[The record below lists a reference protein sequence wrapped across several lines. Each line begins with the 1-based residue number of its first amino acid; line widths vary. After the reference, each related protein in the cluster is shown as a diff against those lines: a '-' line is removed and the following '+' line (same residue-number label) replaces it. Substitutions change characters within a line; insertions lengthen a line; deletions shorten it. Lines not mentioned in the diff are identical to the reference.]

1 MFCCL
6 EALMLKN
13 KFLSWGALVLFV
25 LLGDLSASGSAPETN
40 REIAAVQRAIAAEKL
55 EWQAGETPLSAL
67 GREERLKRLGGRL
80 SPAPRGMSGE
90 RFPAP
95 LSLPAVLDW
104 RNNGGDWISSVKDQ
118 GSCGSCWA
126 FATTALLEA
135 MVKISRRM
143 SEDIDLS
150 EQMLLSCSQ
159 AGDCVLGGYADQA
172 AEYIRRTGI
181 PNESC
186 YPYLASDTPCNPC
199 AGWAARVVRIASW
212 NEVASS
218 NDAIEAALQDAPV
231 ASWMAV
237 YSDLYH
243 YRSGV
248 YQPTSGA
255 SYEGGHFVVIV
266 GYNRAGNYWICKNS
280 WGTAWG
286 EEGFFRIR
294 RGTSAI
300 GDYVIRM
307 LRPQLENTPPVLH
320 PVPDQS
326 VEEGR
331 TLAFPLEA
339 SDSDGDPLSFTA
351 AALPEGAVLDAASGT
366 FSWTPT
372 YTQSGVYSVRFRASD
387 GFAEDEQTVTI
398 TVINVKRLQW

>member
-1 MFCCL
+1 
-6 EALMLKN
+6 MLK
-13 KFLSWGALVLFV
+13 KKVRSGVALVVFV
-25 LLGDLSASGSAPETN
+25 LLCALSASGSAPGTN
-40 REIAAVQRAIAAEKL
+40 PEVAAVQKAIAAEKL

-67 GREERLKRLGGRL
+67 GHEERLRRLGGR
-80 SPAPRGMSGE
+80 PGHAPLGMSGE
-90 RFPAP
+90 RFSLAPA
-95 LSLPAVLDW
+95 LPAVLDW
-104 RNNGGDWISSVKDQ
+104 RNNGGNWISSVKDQ
-118 GSCGSCWA
+118 GDCGSCWA

-135 MVKISRRM
+135 MVKISRKM

-150 EQMLLSCSQ
+150 EQMLLSCSH
-159 AGDCVLGGYADQA
+159 AGDCVLGGFADQA

-181 PNESC
+181 PHEGC

-212 NEVASS
+212 NEVGSYTS
-218 NDAIEAALQDAPV
+218 AIEAALQDGPV
-231 ASWMAV
+231 TSWMAV

-248 YQPTSGA
+248 YQPTAGA

-266 GYNRAGNYWICKNS
+266 GYDQAGRYWVCKNS

-286 EEGFFRIR
+286 EDGFFRIR
-294 RGTSAI
+294 RGTSGI

-307 LRPQLENTPPVLH
+307 VRPILDNAPPELQ
-320 PVPDQS
+320 PVPDRS
-326 VEEGR
+326 VEEGQ
-331 TLAFPLEA
+331 TLAFDLEA
-339 SDSDGDPLSFTA
+339 SDSDGDPLEFA
-351 AALPEGAVLDAASGT
+351 ADTLPEGASLDAASGA

-372 YTQSGVYSVRFRASD
+372 PTQSGVYPVRFRVSD
-387 GFAEDEQTVTI
+387 GFAADERTVTI

>member
-1 MFCCL
+1 
-6 EALMLKN
+6 MLKN
-13 KFLSWGALVLFV
+13 KVLSGVALVVFV
-25 LLGDLSASGSAPETN
+25 GLCLPQAAPAAGTN
-40 REIAAVQRAIAAEKL
+40 PEVAALKKAIAAEKL

-67 GREERLKRLGGRL
+67 GREERLRRLGGRL
-80 SPAPRGMSGE
+80 RPATAGMSGE

-95 LSLPAVLDW
+95 LALPAALDW
-104 RNNGGDWISSVKDQ
+104 RNNGGDWITSVKDQ

-150 EQMLLSCSQ
+150 EQMLLSCSH
-159 AGDCVLGGYADQA
+159 AGDCILGGYADLA

-181 PNESC
+181 PNEGC

-218 NDAIEAALQDAPV
+218 SAAIEAALQDAPLT
-231 ASWMAV
+231 SWMAV

-248 YQPTSGA
+248 YQPTAGA
-255 SYEGGHFVVIV
+255 AYEGGHFVVIV
-266 GYNRAGNYWICKNS
+266 GYNQAGRYWICKNS

-286 EEGFFRIR
+286 EDGFFRIR
-294 RGTSAI
+294 WGTSGI

-307 LRPQLENTPPVLH
+307 VRPLLENAPPVLQ
-320 PVPDQS
+320 PVPDYT
-326 VEEGR
+326 VEEGQ
-331 TLAFPLEA
+331 TLAFDLKA
-339 SDSDGDPLSFTA
+339 GDDDGDPLVFA
-351 AALPEGAVLDAASGT
+351 ADALPEGATLDAASGV

-372 YTQSGVYSVRFRASD
+372 YAQSGTYPVRFRVSD
-387 GFAEDEQTVTI
+387 GFAEDDQGVTL
-398 TVINVKRLQW
+398 TVINVKRVQW

>member
-1 MFCCL
+1 
-6 EALMLKN
+6 MLKN
-13 KFLSWGALVLFV
+13 KVPSCGALVILV
-25 LLGDLSASGSAPETN
+25 LLGNLSASGSAAEAN
-40 REIAAVQRAIAAEKL
+40 REVAALQKAIVAEKL

-67 GREERLKRLGGRL
+67 GRAERLKRLGGRL
-80 SPAPRGMSGE
+80 SPAPVGMSGE

-126 FATTALLEA
+126 FATTALLES
-135 MVKISRRM
+135 MVKIGRRT

-150 EQMLLSCSQ
+150 EQMLLSCSH
-159 AGDCVLGGYADQA
+159 AGDCVLGGYADRA
-172 AEYIRRTGI
+172 AEYIRGTGI

-186 YPYLASDTPCNPC
+186 YPYLAGDTPCNPC

-218 NDAIEAALQDAPV
+218 TDAIEAALQDAPV
-231 ASWMAV
+231 TSWMAV

-248 YQPTSGA
+248 YQPTASA

-266 GYNRAGNYWICKNS
+266 GYNQAGNYWICKNS

-286 EEGFFRIR
+286 EDGFFRIR
-294 RGTSAI
+294 RGTSGI

-307 LRPQLENTPPVLH
+307 GRPLLENAPPVLQ
-320 PVPDQS
+320 PVPDCS
-326 VEEGR
+326 VEEGQ
-331 TLAFPLEA
+331 TLTFILEA
-339 SDSDGDPLSFTA
+339 SDSDGDPLAFAA
-351 AALPEGAVLDAASGT
+351 AALPEGAALDAASGA

-372 YTQSGVYSVRFRASD
+372 HTQSGVYPVRFRVSD
-387 GFAEDEQTVTI
+387 GFAADEQTVTL
-398 TVINVKRLQW
+398 TVVNVKRLQW